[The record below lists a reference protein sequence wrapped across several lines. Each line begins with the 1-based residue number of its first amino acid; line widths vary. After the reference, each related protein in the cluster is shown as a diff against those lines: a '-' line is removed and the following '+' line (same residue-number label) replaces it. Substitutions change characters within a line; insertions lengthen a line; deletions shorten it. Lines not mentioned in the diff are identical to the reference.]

1 MRSTEL
7 IEEIK
12 VDLGC
17 DVVSLGITDRTI
29 GLKITEALRKISAY
43 APRVLYGEFSGS
55 TIEMPED
62 TICVLDLLTS
72 STSDLS
78 TSVDDDVFSWSTIML
93 NSGGA
98 LYDPTSVLMMR
109 QNARAMQSFVRIKDW
124 HYDKETK
131 KLYLSGIDTPS
142 VVVKYMVPY
151 KDLSEV
157 KDEIVLQ
164 KVKEYSLALCKIIEG
179 MIRRKLQNTPGA
191 MQLDGDSLVSE
202 GTAEKDKLDSELPT
216 TFKYLRMGLRV

>member
-1 MRSTEL
+1 MLSTEL

-17 DVVSLGITDRTI
+17 DVVSLGITDKTI

-62 TICVLDLLTS
+62 TVCVLDLLTS

-109 QNARAMQSFVRIKDW
+109 QNARAMQSFVRINDW